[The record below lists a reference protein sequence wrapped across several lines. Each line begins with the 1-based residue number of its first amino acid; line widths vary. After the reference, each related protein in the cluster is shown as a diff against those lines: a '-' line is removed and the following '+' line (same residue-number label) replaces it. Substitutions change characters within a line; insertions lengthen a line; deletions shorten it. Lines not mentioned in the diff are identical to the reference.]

1 MTRPSVTL
9 KLATSLDGR
18 IATASGE
25 SQWITGP
32 EARLQGHHLRA
43 THDAILVGV
52 ETVLADNPRLNVR
65 IPSPSG
71 GGGGAHC
78 DPTTGGSRSETDE
91 GEVSPSPPSKHQ
103 PISPDPLIR
112 AAPPPTF
119 SPEGRRDPVRI
130 ILDTHLR
137 TPATAHVAISHSLIF
152 TTSTPTPIGQAEV
165 IQIAP
170 DASGRPSIPAVLDA
184 LSQRGITSLLIEGGG
199 RVAAAFIQAGAV
211 DRIEWFR
218 ASILLG
224 GEGRPGIAA
233 LDLANLASA
242 PKFVRQTVTSLGD
255 DLWESYVK
263 A

>member
-52 ETVLADNPRLNVR
+52 ETVLADNPRL
-65 IPSPSG
+65 
-71 GGGGAHC
+71 
-78 DPTTGGSRSETDE
+78 TTRLADGE
-91 GEVSPSPPSKHQ
+91 GPN
-103 PISPDPLIR
+103 PL
-112 AAPPPTF
+112 
-119 SPEGRRDPVRI
+119 RI

-137 TPATAHVAISHSLIF
+137 TPATANVAISHSLIF
-152 TTSTPTPIGQAEV
+152 TTSTPVPIGQAEV
-165 IQIAP
+165 IQITP

-184 LSQRGITSLLIEGGG
+184 LSQRGIRSLLIEGGG

-255 DLWESYVK
+255 DLWESYVT

>member
-32 EARLQGHHLRA
+32 EARLQGRRLRA

-52 ETVLADNPRLNVR
+52 ETVLADNPRL
-65 IPSPSG
+65 
-71 GGGGAHC
+71 
-78 DPTTGGSRSETDE
+78 TTRLPE
-91 GEVSPSPPSKHQ
+91 GEGA
-103 PISPDPLIR
+103 DPL
-112 AAPPPTF
+112 
-119 SPEGRRDPVRI
+119 RI

-137 TPATAHVAISHSLIF
+137 TPTTAHVASGHSLIF
-152 TTSTPTPIGQAEV
+152 TTSKPISIGQAEV
-165 IQIAP
+165 IQVSP
-170 DASGRPSIPAVLDA
+170 DASGRPSIPAVLEA
-184 LSQRGITSLLIEGGG
+184 LEERGITSLLIEGGG
-199 RVAAAFIQAGAV
+199 RVAAAFVQAGVV

-242 PKFVRQTVTSLGD
+242 PKYLRKEVRSAGD
-255 DLWESYVK
+255 DLWESYAK

>member
-1 MTRPSVTL
+1 MTRPRVTL

-52 ETVLADNPRLNVR
+52 ETVLADNPRL
-65 IPSPSG
+65 
-71 GGGGAHC
+71 
-78 DPTTGGSRSETDE
+78 TTRLAQGEGS
-91 GEVSPSPPSKHQ
+91 
-103 PISPDPLIR
+103 DPLR
-112 AAPPPTF
+112 L
-119 SPEGRRDPVRI
+119 

-137 TPATAHVAISHSLIF
+137 TPASAHVATGHSLIF
-152 TTSTPTPIGQAEV
+152 TASDPTPVGEAEV
-165 IQIAP
+165 IQIMP
-170 DASGRPSIPAVLDA
+170 DAQGRPSIPAVLEA
-184 LSQRGITSLLIEGGG
+184 LEQRGITSVLIEGGG
-199 RVAAAFIQAGAV
+199 RVAASFIQAGAV

-224 GEGRPGIAA
+224 GEGRPCIAA

-242 PKFVRQTVTSLGD
+242 PKFQRQAVRSLGD
-255 DLWESYVK
+255 DLWESYVR

>member
-1 MTRPSVTL
+1 MTRPRVTL

-18 IATASGE
+18 IATSTGE

-65 IPSPSG
+65 IPSPLG

-78 DPTTGGSRSETDE
+78 DPTTGVSRSLTGE
-91 GEVSPSPPSKHQ
+91 GGGAASSTSHKN
-103 PISPDPLIR
+103 PL
-112 AAPPPTF
+112 
-119 SPEGRRDPVRI
+119 RI

-137 TPATAHVAISHSLIF
+137 TPATAHVALSHSLIF
-152 TTSTPTPIGQAEV
+152 TTSNPATIGEAEV
-165 IQIAP
+165 IQITP
-170 DASGRPSIPAVLDA
+170 DAHGRPSISAVLYA
-184 LSQRGITSLLIEGGG
+184 LEQRGIASLLIEGGG

-242 PKFVRQTVTSLGD
+242 PKFQRREVRSLGD
-255 DLWESYVK
+255 DLWESYVR

>member
-32 EARLQGHHLRA
+32 EARLQGHQLRA

-52 ETVLADNPRLNVR
+52 ETVLADNPRLTTR
-65 IPSPSG
+65 LSEG
-71 GGGGAHC
+71 KGA
-78 DPTTGGSRSETDE
+78 
-91 GEVSPSPPSKHQ
+91 
-103 PISPDPLIR
+103 DPL
-112 AAPPPTF
+112 
-119 SPEGRRDPVRI
+119 RI

-137 TPATAHVAISHSLIF
+137 TPATAHVATGHSLIF
-152 TTSTPTPIGQAEV
+152 TTSKPTSIGQAEV
-165 IQIAP
+165 IQITP
-170 DASGRPSIPAVLDA
+170 DASGRPAISAVLEA
-184 LSQRGITSLLIEGGG
+184 LEERGITSLLIEGGG
-199 RVAAAFIQAGAV
+199 RVAAAFVQAGCV

-242 PKFVRQTVTSLGD
+242 PKYRRKEVRSAGD